1 MIGVRVLAIS
11 IPWALLSAHSLCA
24 GDLSRYREFQ
34 LGMNL
39 PAVVK
44 LAGMSS
50 SGASVIHQRPELIQ
64 ELAWQPG
71 RSPGSSPDA
80 DPVER
85 ILFSFYNGELFRMVV
100 TYDRYKTEGLTAE
113 DMVEAISANYGAAT
127 RPAAEIIFPSIYH
140 ESVKVIA
147 RWEDSRYS
155 LNLVRSS
162 YQPSFG
168 MVVFSQ
174 QLDALAQAA
183 ILEAIR
189 RDKLEAPQRE
199 AELQRKQEEENRV
212 QQEKARL
219 VNKAIFRP

>member
-34 LGMNL
+34 LGMSL

-50 SGASVIHQRPELIQ
+50 SGARVIHQRPELIQ
-64 ELAWQPG
+64 ELDWQAG
-71 RSPGSSPDA
+71 SPGSSYDA
-80 DPVER
+80 DAVKS

-113 DMVEAISANYGAAT
+113 DMVEAISANYGTAT
-127 RPAAEIIFPSIYH
+127 RPAAEIIFPSIYR

-147 RWEDSRYS
+147 RWEDSQYS
-155 LNLVRSS
+155 FNLVRSS

-174 QLDALAQAA
+174 RLDALAQAA

-189 RDKLEAPQRE
+189 LDKLEAPQRE
-199 AELQRKQEEENRV
+199 ADLQRKQEEENRV

-219 VNKAIFRP
+219 MNKAIFRP